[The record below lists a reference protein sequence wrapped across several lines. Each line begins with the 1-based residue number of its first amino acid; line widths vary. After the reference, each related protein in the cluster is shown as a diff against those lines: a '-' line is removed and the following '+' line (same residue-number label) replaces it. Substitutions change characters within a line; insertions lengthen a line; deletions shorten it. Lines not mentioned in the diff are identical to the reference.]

1 VFVKSRLSDVFLD
14 SLDHTPTAF
23 GLLREDEDDGQDLL
37 GKRFRV

>member
-1 VFVKSRLSDVFLD
+1 MFVKSRLSDVFSD
-14 SLDHTPTAF
+14 SLDYTPTAF